1 MNKISVCIITDNNPK
16 VLSAIESVYDLV
28 YEIIL
33 VNTVPE
39 FTLDIK
45 GLDKIK
51 LYQFKWCND
60 FSKARNYSLK
70 QATGDWIFIIDSD
83 EVLQNKSLNFK
94 DEYDFY
100 FATVYDGALPYKSI
114 RAFKNLP
121 NIRYKNKVHE
131 SVEDCLKGKT
141 GADSNIKIIHSGC
154 IGLSD
159 SDKLKKIKR
168 NYELMTMDKKAAYR
182 NAFFS
187 KHYYAMGDYQ
197 KCIDYGMKAL
207 KQKNINND
215 NKAIICNL
223 LYEAHKAIGYGEAGI
238 DYLRLSIQLLPLQVT
253 ARYMIVNYLW
263 NLKEDKYKDVILTE
277 LDNIASIIFYK
288 NSELSNE
295 IYLDIK
301 YVIKLINKIKGAK
314 KWRQAINQ
322 LL

>member
-1 MNKISVCIITDNNPK
+1 MKISVCIITDNNPK
-16 VLSAIESVYDLV
+16 VISAIKSVYDLA

-39 FTLDIK
+39 FTLDIQK
-45 GLDKIK
+45 LDKIK
-51 LYQFKWCND
+51 LFQFKWCND
-60 FSKARNYSLK
+60 FSKARNYSLSK
-70 QATGDWIFIIDSD
+70 ATGDWIFTIDSD
-83 EVLQNKSLNFK
+83 EILENKSLNF
-94 DEYDFY
+94 DNDYNFY
-100 FATVYDGALPYKSI
+100 FANIYNGSLSYKSI

-121 NIRYKNKVHE
+121 GVKYKNKVHE
-131 SVEDCLKGKT
+131 SVEDFFKGQT
-141 GADSNIKIIHSGC
+141 GADSNIKIVHSGC
-154 IGLSD
+154 IDLTD
-159 SDKLKKIKR
+159 EDKLKKIKR
-168 NYELMTMDKKAAYR
+168 NYKIMEMDKKAAYR

-187 KHYYAMGDYQ
+187 KHYFAMGDMQ

-207 KQKNINND
+207 KQKNLNND

-238 DYLRLSIQLLPLQVT
+238 DYLRLSIQLLPLQIT

-263 NLKEDKYKDVILTE
+263 NLKEDKYKDVILQQ
-277 LDNIASIIFYK
+277 LDTIASIIFYK

-295 IYLDIK
+295 IYLDIN